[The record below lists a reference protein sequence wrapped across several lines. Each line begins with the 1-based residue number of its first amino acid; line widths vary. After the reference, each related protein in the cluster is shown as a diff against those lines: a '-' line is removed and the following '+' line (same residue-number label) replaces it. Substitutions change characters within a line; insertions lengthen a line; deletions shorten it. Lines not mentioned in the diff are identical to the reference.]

1 MGDLYKLKFAFGNK
15 WPKHVLTCKYHVVN
29 EADARSI
36 LRQRTLRGNGLI
48 EG

>member
-29 EADARSI
+29 EADARALYCGSA
-36 LRQRTLRGNGLI
+36 RSVEMG
-48 EG
+48 